1 MFEPEQLIPQ
11 HMRHSYGLTRFS
23 IQEVPSSLKHKSLKK
38 GWLRK
43 NNTNAL
49 RHNSLKHKSLKKGWL
64 TKNNTN
70 ALRHNS
76 LAQLSHAHQSR
87 RYRWLNHVINCIET
101 QTQMYHVQKILRPLS
116 IVLTPSRPKIEE
128 PLRRQRKFR
137 LLTLRE
143 AKPEGCAFGSQK
155 NRLSRQLSTYFESK
169 RKAQRCLTDELLASK
184 KSKIIS

>member
-1 MFEPEQLIPQ
+1 
-11 HMRHSYGLTRFS
+11 MRHSYGLTRFS

-64 TKNNTN
+64 SKKPHKCSQ
-70 ALRHNS
+70 AQLS
-76 LAQLSHAHQSR
+76 QAQLSHAHQSR
-87 RYRWLNHVINCIET
+87 RYRWLNHVIICIET

-116 IVLTPSRPKIEE
+116 IVLMPSRPKIEE